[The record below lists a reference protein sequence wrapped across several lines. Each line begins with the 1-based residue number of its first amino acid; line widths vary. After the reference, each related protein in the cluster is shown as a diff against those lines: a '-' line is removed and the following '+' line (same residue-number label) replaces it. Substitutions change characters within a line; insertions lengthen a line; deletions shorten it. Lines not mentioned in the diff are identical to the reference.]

1 MTFYFAMTNSWSL
14 LYDEIYGE
22 DTMTEDIRI
31 TSLESDEYD
40 IITGTGNTASTSN
53 TNYCVDTSD
62 INNISINTTD
72 QYPIR
77 EDIPS
82 DLWGVPV
89 PENIKV
95 TTGNT
100 GVVSVPQSA
109 HTEDTIRISTSPT
122 DTSFIYES
130 PDGGNTVTRRPINS
144 DPTDKEV
151 ICGDYFGNDY
161 PMAQNFLADND
172 DAVGHHFTIGS
183 AGDFTMSE
191 GVESVTLNI
200 PEEFQTPPPTP
211 GIESDNPR
219 KYKEDESI
227 KALQDYIST
236 TYGGHYTSD
245 NNNVQT
251 LDLIESVGDAESFCR
266 SNAIKYLSR
275 YDKKGQAKRDILKA
289 LHYSLL
295 LYHFS
300 GQLKETTNRGYE
312 TF

>member
-1 MTFYFAMTNSWSL
+1 MIFYFAMTNSWSL
-14 LYDEIYGE
+14 LYDEIYGDE
-22 DTMTEDIRI
+22 TMTDDIRI

-40 IITGTGNTASTSN
+40 IITGIGNTA
-53 TNYCVDTSD
+53 
-62 INNISINTTD
+62 NISINTTEL
-72 QYPIR
+72 PK
-77 EDIPS
+77 
-82 DLWGVPV
+82 GVTNV
-89 PENIKV
+89 PLSSAIDDNIK
-95 TTGNT
+95 
-100 GVVSVPQSA
+100 
-109 HTEDTIRISTSPT
+109 IST
-122 DTSFIYES
+122 TSQDPSYIYES
-130 PDGGNTVTRRPINS
+130 PDGGKTVTRRGINS
-144 DPTDKEV
+144 DPLDKEV
-151 ICGDYFGNDY
+151 IQGDYFGDGY

-172 DAVGHHFTIGS
+172 DAAAHHFTVGS
-183 AGDFTMSE
+183 VGDFTMSE

-200 PEEFQTPPPTP
+200 PEEFQTP
-211 GIESDNPR
+211 GIQLDNPR

-300 GQLKETTNRGYE
+300 GQLNETPTRGYE

>member
-1 MTFYFAMTNSWSL
+1 MSPCKLN
-14 LYDEIYGE
+14 DVK
-22 DTMTEDIRI
+22 I

-40 IITGTGNTASTSN
+40 PIITVGSGNTASAFTNTYHVDTTNYSDIKIDTSALDNEEIIITGGDSLYSGLDYDLSQYTVPPYEDSICTSN
-53 TNYCVDTSD
+53 WDD
-62 INNISINTTD
+62 IT
-72 QYPIR
+72 
-77 EDIPS
+77 
-82 DLWGVPV
+82 
-89 PENIKV
+89 
-95 TTGNT
+95 
-100 GVVSVPQSA
+100 
-109 HTEDTIRISTSPT
+109 
-122 DTSFIYES
+122 FI
-130 PDGGNTVTRRPINS
+130 
-144 DPTDKEV
+144 DP
-151 ICGDYFGNDY
+151 
-161 PMAQNFLADND
+161 
-172 DAVGHHFTIGS
+172 AVASGELP
-183 AGDFTMSE
+183 A
-191 GVESVTLNI
+191 
-200 PEEFQTPPPTP
+200 P
-211 GIESDNPR
+211 GIESNNPR

-300 GQLKETTNRGYE
+300 GQLNETTTRGYE

>member
-1 MTFYFAMTNSWSL
+1 MVNAWSL
-14 LYDEIYGE
+14 AYDVINGTLDENFPP
-22 DTMTEDIRI
+22 MTDNTI

-40 IITGTGNTASTSN
+40 PKPKSDKEDTDWKDPVITVGSGNTASAEGWVN
-53 TNYCVDTSD
+53 FDL
-62 INNISINTTD
+62 TD
-72 QYPIR
+72 P
-77 EDIPS
+77 
-82 DLWGVPV
+82 
-89 PENIKV
+89 N
-95 TTGNT
+95 
-100 GVVSVPQSA
+100 
-109 HTEDTIRISTSPT
+109 
-122 DTSFIYES
+122 
-130 PDGGNTVTRRPINS
+130 NTVTIDTSNHETLDFSTLELPDMTVNYDMDPALAYMEPGTVLKTDADAVYADTWPHAETLNINL
-144 DPTDKEV
+144 DTAVQHGEV
-151 ICGDYFGNDY
+151 
-161 PMAQNFLADND
+161 PPPQNFLADND
-172 DAVGHHFTIGS
+172 DAAAHHFT
-183 AGDFTMSE
+183 T
-191 GVESVTLNI
+191 
-200 PEEFQTPPPTP
+200 PTP
-211 GIESDNPR
+211 GIKNPCNR

-300 GQLKETTNRGYE
+300 GQLNETPTRGYE